1 MDKVSAPSLPLDL
14 ARLLAFVRVVEAGS
28 FAEAAR
34 RAGTTASGLSK
45 SIARFERRHG
55 VRLLHRTTHSIALT
69 QEGDRLMETGREL
82 RESLERIASSLSEV
96 AGARGGG
103 RVCITAPASF
113 ARACILPRL
122 SAFLRENPDLQ
133 IEVKFRNEI
142 LDLAAEGVDV
152 AIRSGPLD
160 RLPGHQAKR
169 MFSFPWIACAS
180 PEYLKARGAP
190 HSPHDLGAHEHVGF
204 RNPASGQLLTWRF
217 AAPRGKGVLRFAPK
231 PKHIVDD
238 AHAAISLVSDGFGV
252 GWGPAWLVADDVRN
266 GRLVEVLK
274 DWRVAEEPLW
284 MVRTSSRQPPQ
295 RTLRTMQFLASLPT
309 RWTTV

>member
-1 MDKVSAPSLPLDL
+1 MDNMSAPSLPRDL

-34 RAGTTASGLSK
+34 RAGTTASNLSK
-45 SIARFERRHG
+45 SVARFERRHG

-69 QEGDRLMETGREL
+69 EEGDRLMETGREL
-82 RESLERIASSLSEV
+82 RESLDRIASSLNVV
-96 AGARGGG
+96 AGAQGGG
-103 RVCITAPASF
+103 RVRITAPASF

-122 SAFLRENPDLQ
+122 AAFLRENPDLQ

-142 LDLAAEGVDV
+142 LDLAAEGVDI
-152 AIRSGPLD
+152 AIRTGPLD

-169 MFSFPWIACAS
+169 MSSFPWIAFAS
-180 PEYLKARGAP
+180 PDYLKARGAP
-190 HSPHDLGAHEHVGF
+190 QSPHDLGAHEHVGF

-238 AHAAISLVSDGFGV
+238 AHAAILLVGDGFGI
-252 GWGPAWLVADDVRN
+252 GWGPVWLVAEDVRN

-284 MVRTSSRQPPQ
+284 MVRTSSRQPPR
-295 RTLRTMQFLASLPT
+295 RTLRTMQFLASLP
-309 RWTTV
+309 RGWTV